1 MNIALDIMGG
11 DFAPGCNFDGIV
23 LALAEYGERL
33 HLTLFGPEA
42 VLREG
47 LSQHGIAE
55 GAAGANLAL
64 AAQYPDR
71 SLIWINPTNGAP
83 LGLAL
88 TIGLHPVPLDADFLA
103 AGGSPI
109 LL

>member
-1 MNIALDIMGG
+1 MAEKLNIGLDVMGG

-55 GAAGANLAL
+55 GAVTVV
-64 AAQYPDR
+64 D
-71 SLIWINPTNGAP
+71 AP
-83 LGLAL
+83 EAIEMGE
-88 TIGLHPVPLDADFLA
+88 
-103 AGGSPI
+103 SPKR
-109 LL
+109 